1 MRSGMMGVKGMH
13 CPVQI
18 DNLVRPWA
26 QRSTPSSRELGEAAS
41 SSTPA
46 PQSSG
51 RRLSEV
57 FRSAVGA
64 LRAGRPLATRDV
76 IPPADREALRD
87 SGRNGLWV
95 TVELAPFA
103 VAGGLGQVSETAP
116 EVLNQYLG
124 KDVRVMMPHLRPLK
138 DSGLAFEHTGVT
150 TTLTGFDGAPETF
163 ALLQCARPGKPM
175 LYTIEN
181 ERYFGSQDLLYT
193 PKDKYVPGIGEDA
206 LFKSVMM
213 YNRAAS
219 AFIPALDGDAQASR
233 APLATKPAATP
244 QAQARASAP
253 SGKPVGETEGRGRVR
268 ELFARAVARLM
279 PALNKTGKA
288 ASEEQ
293 PAAPSLARFD
303 GKLDFLIA
311 HDWLTSPM
319 FNELDPQHADG
330 LGKIFF
336 LHNTYD
342 EARDLDY
349 ACRVNGLK
357 APAAGAASYSPLRIG
372 LEKADAVIGNAFY
385 VERLTG
391 GLVGES
397 PFVGALRAQRDAGR
411 VFDMHH
417 GLSDQYSPRDNANL
431 RENGYTDLPTGFGT
445 DLARDVPVLDGFKQR
460 NRLAM
465 QREMGLSPDAEAVV
479 FSWIARPEPYQKG
492 FTMLMDQLGDFLRQN
507 QKAQAVVAGINLE
520 KAPADVRAWV
530 ETLKCDPQLQG
541 RVSFPGFVDN
551 QKVVRLAAG
560 SSYLV
565 LPSTYEPYGLS
576 QLEAMRVGA
585 LPIVHA
591 VDGLRATVAD
601 PGKGLETPAALQ
613 PYGRTGVFMQ
623 PFDVPA
629 FWSALDTRVK
639 GQGPDTAQQAV
650 LDDASRKLRSALDE
664 AMALDTRT
672 PAEATQARWNAMR
685 YVEEQHSWKKISARY
700 VAPIGAAMAAAR
712 ERSVPGTRIS
722 VTA

>member
-1 MRSGMMGVKGMH
+1 M
-13 CPVQI
+13 QI

-26 QRSTPSSRELGEAAS
+26 HKSALPSRGLAEGSSSRATAL
-41 SSTPA
+41 
-46 PQSSG
+46 QSS
-51 RRLSEV
+51 RRCLSEV

-64 LRAGRPLATRDV
+64 LRAGRPLPTGDV
-76 IPPADREALRD
+76 IPAADREALRD

-138 DSGLAFEHTGVT
+138 NSGLDFDRTGVT
-150 TTLTGFDGAPETF
+150 TTLTGFDGTAETF
-163 ALLQCARPGKPM
+163 ELLQCARPGKPV

-181 ERYFGSQDLLYT
+181 EKYFGSQDLLYT
-193 PKDKYVPGIGEDA
+193 PRDKAVPGIGEDA

-219 AFIPALDGDAQASR
+219 AFIPALDGDKQAAQRAALPTARPAAPQSEASR
-233 APLATKPAATP
+233 
-244 QAQARASAP
+244 P

-279 PALNKTGKA
+279 PSLNKTEKA
-288 ASEEQ
+288 GCDEQ
-293 PAAPSLARFD
+293 PAAPSVERFD

-319 FNELDPQHADG
+319 FNELDPQHAEG

-357 APAAGAASYSPLRIG
+357 APCAGATTYSPLRIG

-385 VERLTG
+385 VERLTS
-391 GLVGES
+391 GLVGDS
-397 PFVGALRAQRDAGR
+397 AFVGALQAQRDAGR

-417 GLSDQYSPRDNANL
+417 GLSDQYSPRDNPNL
-431 RENGYTDLPTGFGT
+431 RENGYTDLPAGFGT
-445 DLARDVPVLDGFKQR
+445 HAARDLPALDGFKQR

-465 QREMGLSPDAEAVV
+465 QREMGLTQDADAVV

-507 QKAQAVVAGINLE
+507 PKAQAVVAGINLE
-520 KAPADVRAWV
+520 KAPADVQAWV
-530 ETLKCDPQLQG
+530 ETLRQDPQLQG

-560 SSYLV
+560 SSFLV

-629 FWSALDTRVK
+629 FWNALDARTK
-639 GQGPDTAQQAV
+639 GQGPDAAQQAV
-650 LDDASRKLRSALDE
+650 LDNASRKLRNALDE
-664 AMALDTRT
+664 AMALDTHT

-700 VAPIGAAMAAAR
+700 VAPIGAAKAAAR
-712 ERSVPGTRIS
+712 ERSLLGTRVSI
-722 VTA
+722 TA